1 MKTSY
6 MNDSMMPEDVDT
18 KKIEYEEIS
27 ENHIG
32 YPVLGLFEN
41 PKSKCGPSYC
51 LISVRDNKYIA
62 LNIPA
67 WLGKKIKDDYIE
79 SGESVS
85 EFFNTVIEKVWSIEM
100 GKGKNP
106 TKGVKFGYAK

>member
-1 MKTSY
+1 MKISY
-6 MNDSMMPEDVDT
+6 MNESMMPEDVDT
-18 KKIEYEEIS
+18 KNIEYEEIS
-27 ENHIG
+27 EEHIG

-41 PKSKCGPSYC
+41 PKSIHGPSYC
-51 LISVRDNKYIA
+51 LISVRDGQYIA

-67 WLGKKIKDDYIE
+67 WLGKKIKEDFIE
-79 SGESVS
+79 SGKSVS
-85 EFFNTVIEKVWSIEM
+85 EFFDTVIEKVWTIEM